1 MSINL
6 FDAIFLIMA
15 LGFTLFS
22 FIRGMMKEV
31 LGLLGIALGFLGAI
45 WYAPNL
51 ADVVK
56 PMLPDG
62 KTSEL
67 LGFIL
72 IMMAGYFLGRFLA
85 GFGSLVIPFPKSFSG
100 RVIGGVVGFG
110 KGLVFSLATYW
121 VVDKYI
127 PPFQDELARS
137 RIGGILGE
145 IIVFFQRIN
154 WI

>member
-15 LGFTLFS
+15 LGFTVLS
-22 FIRGMMKEV
+22 FMRGMLSEV
-31 LGLLGIALGFLGAI
+31 LGLLGIALGFLAAS
-45 WYAPNL
+45 WYAPNIAEIVRPL
-51 ADVVK
+51 
-56 PMLPDG
+56 LPDA

-67 LGFIL
+67 LAFIL

-85 GFGSLVIPFPKSFSG
+85 GFGGLVMPTPKSFSG
-100 RVIGGVVGFG
+100 RVVGGVVGFG
-110 KGLVFSLATYW
+110 KGVVFSLALFW
-121 VVDKYI
+121 VVKSYI

-137 RIGGILGE
+137 RIGGMLGE
-145 IIVFFQRIN
+145 IIGYFQKVG